1 MQSMP
6 MTTTAPSPNSTLVAR
21 APCADRNCTS
31 YSGSRSDASSS
42 PLPSAAPLSA
52 SALPRAP
59 SRDLHCCCS
68 IQTSVGD
75 QSWTLV
81 VPRKPKTRPAL
92 PTTTTTN
99 NCTPETLE
107 LRSKCG
113 RTEARH
119 ADRSSEFVKKCS
131 EVRPSGVLR
140 KP

>member
-1 MQSMP
+1 MP

-21 APCADRNCTS
+21 TPCADRNCTS

-68 IQTSVGD
+68 IQTSVGG

-92 PTTTTTN
+92 PTTTTNNN

-107 LRSKCG
+107 LRRS
-113 RTEARH
+113 
-119 ADRSSEFVKKCS
+119 ADR
-131 EVRPSGVLR
+131 R
-140 KP
+140 KHRAQVGARNL

>member
-1 MQSMP
+1 

-68 IQTSVGD
+68 IQTSVGSH
-75 QSWTLV
+75 SWTLV

-92 PTTTTTN
+92 PTTTTATTN

-113 RTEARH
+113 QTESPR
-119 ADRSSEFVKKCS
+119 ADRSSEFVQKCLQ
-131 EVRPSGVLR
+131 VRPSGVLR

>member
-1 MQSMP
+1 MP

-31 YSGSRSDASSS
+31 YSGSRSDVSSS

-68 IQTSVGD
+68 IQTSVGG

-81 VPRKPKTRPAL
+81 VPGKPKTRPAL
-92 PTTTTTN
+92 PTTTTTTN

-113 RTEARH
+113 RTEAPR

-131 EVRPSGVLR
+131 HVRPSGVLR